1 MNRPGVR
8 TFTHSL
14 INISKASERSVMD
27 VVEHAEMVEK
37 ELDAF
42 IERRAKSNPDPD
54 ETEASY
60 AESVRRYH
68 ARRRDQNRWAWIRYY
83 EGLARCHTRLA
94 EEHEARVRQLLEEG
108 AV

>member
-1 MNRPGVR
+1 
-8 TFTHSL
+8 
-14 INISKASERSVMD
+14 MD
-27 VVEHAEMVEK
+27 LATEQLHR
-37 ELDAF
+37 L
-42 IERRAKSNPDPD
+42 IERRAGKEPDPD
-54 ETEASY
+54 ELEPSY

-68 ARRRDQNRWAWIRYY
+68 ARLRDQNRWAWIRYY